1 MANARVSSCQA
12 ALAVAR
18 SVARAG
24 QWRFLSCV
32 LRAQLAG
39 AARLGG
45 WDSVRWQA
53 GRQAGRTGLVS
64 STFTQRLPPAFGQL
78 MTTRRRAFFLFCPG
92 SIGLFGGD
100 SRSTGR

>member
-53 GRQAGRTGLVS
+53 GRQAEPDSFRVLLRSDYLLPLGLVW
-64 STFTQRLPPAFGQL
+64 LG
-78 MTTRRRAFFLFCPG
+78 
-92 SIGLFGGD
+92 
-100 SRSTGR
+100 

>member
-53 GRQAGRTGLVS
+53 GRLNRTRFEYFYAAITS
-64 STFTQRLPPAFGQL
+64 RLWL
-78 MTTRRRAFFLFCPG
+78 TTRRRAFFLFCPG
-92 SIGLFGGD
+92 SIGLLGGD
-100 SRSTGR
+100 SGSTGR